1 MSTSSLTF
9 SFKTGTN
16 QGSTG
21 SPSIGARPN
30 QEFDLVVPCI
40 ILEPK
45 KKKMTPNLRVGFK
58 ERQHKHLSK
67 ALSATP
73 SLVKRTR
80 SEVSHEEPVL
90 DAPTEQVPPSDTVR
104 PKQELVVS
112 SSAEDTCSAEDGTTV
127 GHTPGGD
134 INDKVAPINSP
145 SQNEIVALLRQVPC
159 FTMSESPAPGI
170 DALFLLIN

>member
-1 MSTSSLTF
+1 
-9 SFKTGTN
+9 
-16 QGSTG
+16 
-21 SPSIGARPN
+21 
-30 QEFDLVVPCI
+30 
-40 ILEPK
+40 
-45 KKKMTPNLRVGFK
+45 MTPNLRVGFK

-112 SSAEDTCSAEDGTTV
+112 SSAEDTCSAEDGTPV